1 MTSSIIANLNQ
12 NINVNSPQDTQSYF
26 NNFYSSKLTVSQNVD
41 DAVIGFFENISES
54 KEGARA
60 IAGSIISTALSQG
73 LDAMEVIK
81 NFSDIPPAELNAY
94 TAMFLNLNRV
104 GTSYLGIT
112 NAPYTN
118 KYVKRLIIA

>member
-1 MTSSIIANLNQ
+1 MKLFDTSSLNQ
-12 NINVNSPQDTQSYF
+12 ISNVTQNAQTYF
-26 NNFYSSKLTVSQNVD
+26 NNLSLSNLTVSQNVD
-41 DAVIGFFENISES
+41 DAVVAFFENITET
-54 KEGARA
+54 KEGAKA
-60 IAGSIISTALSQG
+60 IAGLVILSSLSQG
-73 LDAMEVIK
+73 LETMDVIK
-81 NFSDIPPAELNAY
+81 KFSDMPPSELSAY